1 MHAVAIQPSIFVFYY
16 RGSLRLKKLKH
27 GEIIHFLVW
36 CHLRLSIIAGVRRL
50 VSIIGRDTANSLR
63 RHCRW
68 VLVDSLFCHK
78 IEAGGH
84 QKENHFS
91 SLFFFSCSFFF
102 VVWKPGLPG
111 KFYLS
116 VCCSWELVAFADWCG
131 VLEKGNDRSVS
142 QKSAVIQHI
151 LNVCW

>member
-1 MHAVAIQPSIFVFYY
+1 MHAVAIQPSIFKFYY

-68 VLVDSLFCHK
+68 VLVDSLFCH
-78 IEAGGH
+78 
-84 QKENHFS
+84 QRS
-91 SLFFFSCSFFF
+91 SKGKPFFKSLLFFLVLFSLWFENWAFQANSTC
-102 VVWKPGLPG
+102 
-111 KFYLS
+111 LS
-116 VCCSWELVAFADWCG
+116 V
-131 VLEKGNDRSVS
+131 
-142 QKSAVIQHI
+142 AVENWLQLLTDVGCLKRVMIDLFPRNLLIQHI

>member
-68 VLVDSLFCHK
+68 VLADSLFCHK

-91 SLFFFSCSFFF
+91 SLFFFSLVLFTLWFETRAFQANSTC
-102 VVWKPGLPG
+102 
-111 KFYLS
+111 LS
-116 VCCSWELVAFADWCG
+116 V
-131 VLEKGNDRSVS
+131 
-142 QKSAVIQHI
+142 AVENWLPLLTDVGCLKRVMID
-151 LNVCW
+151 LFPRNLL